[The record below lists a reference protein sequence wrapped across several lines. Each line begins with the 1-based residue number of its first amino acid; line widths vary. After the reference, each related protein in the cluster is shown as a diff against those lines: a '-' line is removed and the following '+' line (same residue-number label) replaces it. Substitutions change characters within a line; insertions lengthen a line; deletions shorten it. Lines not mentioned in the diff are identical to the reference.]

1 MKTTYCYRC
10 NNVDPHNC
18 RQDMRRH
25 NNFAVYLVCASLIG
39 IGQGSSDAEPDPQV
53 LVTPRGDP
61 APFPHFPAVTAL
73 PGTNTENC
81 LFAVACM
88 KGLNKDVPMFAP
100 ARKSSKMSGT
110 YLLA

>member
-88 KGLNKDVPMFAP
+88 QG
-100 ARKSSKMSGT
+100 
-110 YLLA
+110 